1 MFLAFLRGIRD
12 KRIHAVWLIL
22 LTTTGC
28 GLRSPVNRPHQ
39 VADLAYQPA
48 IAQPAYRSGK
58 GPLVVI
64 DGGHYN
70 FHRVDG
76 RYQPFANLLRRDG
89 YRVRGNQEQFTAAS
103 LKPVDVLVIANAL
116 NKANAKNWAPPNPPA
131 FTPAEVESLRNW
143 VSQGGSL
150 FLIVDHSPFPAAAGS
165 LAKAFGIEFSNGYA
179 LQGFWQQGQAQTY
192 GLGTGLVESDLT
204 RGRNPKEKVTK
215 IATFTGSAF
224 RSTKA
229 MLPVLVFCK
238 RSLSLEAKKDGSLL
252 VEDNERR
259 QIEGWLQGGVMKV
272 GRGRIAV
279 FGEAAMF
286 SAQLAGSENK
296 LRGMNAP
303 EARQNHQL
311 LLNLIHWLTRV
322 PGLGDGGGA
331 SVKGCR

>member
-1 MFLAFLRGIRD
+1 MINSQQQRSKSNSLSPI
-12 KRIHAVWLIL
+12 LIVLL
-22 LTTTGC
+22 LTSC
-28 GLRSPVNRPHQ
+28 SLKAPMNRASK
-39 VADLAYQPA
+39 VADYSYQPV
-48 IAQPAYRSGK
+48 IDQPTYQSGK

-64 DGGHYN
+64 DEAHHN
-70 FHRVDG
+70 FHTING
-76 RYQPFANLLRRDG
+76 RYYPFAKLLRRDG

-103 LKPVDVLVIANAL
+103 LKSVDVLVIANAL

-131 FTPAEVESLRNW
+131 FTPAEVESVRNW

-165 LAKAFGIEFSNGYA
+165 LAKTFGIEFSNGYA
-179 LQGFWQQGQAQTY
+179 LQGFWRQGQAQTY

-224 RSTKA
+224 RSTMA

-238 RSLSLEAKKDGSLL
+238 HSLSLEDKNDSSLL

-259 QIEGWLQGGVMKV
+259 QIEGWLQGGLMKT

-286 SAQLAGSENK
+286 SAQLSGPENK
-296 LRGMNAP
+296 PMGMNAP
-303 EARQNHQL
+303 EAKLNHQL
-311 LLNLIHWLTRV
+311 LLNVIHWLTRAS
-322 PGLGDGGGA
+322 GFGNGDKA
-331 SVKGCR
+331 SVQACR

>member
-12 KRIHAVWLIL
+12 KYIHVIWLIL

-28 GLRSPVNRPHQ
+28 GLRFSLNRPHQ
-39 VADLAYQPA
+39 VADLAYRPA
-48 IAQPAYRSGK
+48 IEKPTYPSEK

-64 DGGHYN
+64 DGAHYN
-70 FHRVDG
+70 FHTVDG

-116 NKANAKNWAPPNPPA
+116 NKANAKNWGPPNPPA
-131 FTPAEVESLRNW
+131 FTPAEVESVRAW

-165 LAKAFGIEFSNGYA
+165 LAQAFGIEFSNGYA
-179 LQGFWQQGQAQTY
+179 LQGFWKQGQAQTY
-192 GLGTGLVESDLT
+192 KLGTGLVESDLT
-204 RGRNPKEKVTK
+204 RGRNTKEKVTK

-224 RSTKA
+224 RSTKV

-238 RSLSLEAKKDGSLL
+238 HSLSLEAKNSSSRL
-252 VEDNERR
+252 NPERR

-286 SAQLAGSENK
+286 SAQLAGSKNEPM
-296 LRGMNAP
+296 GMNAP
-303 EARQNHQL
+303 DARQNHQL
-311 LLNLIHWLTRV
+311 LLNVMHWLTRA

-331 SVKGCR
+331 SVQGCR

>member
-1 MFLAFLRGIRD
+1 M
-12 KRIHAVWLIL
+12 
-22 LTTTGC
+22 
-28 GLRSPVNRPHQ
+28 NRASQ
-39 VADLAYQPA
+39 VADYSYQPV
-48 IAQPAYRSGK
+48 IEQPTYQLGK

-64 DGGHYN
+64 DEAHHN
-70 FHRVDG
+70 FHTIDG
-76 RYQPFANLLRRDG
+76 RYYPFAKLLRRDG
-89 YRVRGNQEQFTAAS
+89 YRVRGNQEQFTAAL
-103 LKPVDVLVIANAL
+103 LKSVDVLVIANAL

-131 FTPAEVESLRNW
+131 FTLAEVESVRNW

-179 LQGFWQQGQAQTY
+179 LQGFWRQGQAQTY
-192 GLGTGLVESDLT
+192 GFGTGLVESDLT

-238 RSLSLEAKKDGSLL
+238 RSLSLEAKKDGSPT
-252 VEDNERR
+252 VENNERR

-296 LRGMNAP
+296 PMGMNAP
-303 EARQNHQL
+303 EAIQNHHL
-311 LLNLIHWLTRV
+311 LLNVMHWLTHV
-322 PGLGDGGGA
+322 PTSGDGGG
-331 SVKGCR
+331 KIIKRCEKIR

>member
-131 FTPAEVESLRNW
+131 FTPAEVESVRAW

-150 FLIVDHSPFPAAAGS
+150 FLIVDHSPFPATAGS
-165 LAKAFGIEFSNGYA
+165 LAKAWIFGKS
-179 LQGFWQQGQAQTY
+179 
-192 GLGTGLVESDLT
+192 
-204 RGRNPKEKVTK
+204 
-215 IATFTGSAF
+215 F
-224 RSTKA
+224 R
-229 MLPVLVFCK
+229 
-238 RSLSLEAKKDGSLL
+238 D
-252 VEDNERR
+252 
-259 QIEGWLQGGVMKV
+259 
-272 GRGRIAV
+272 
-279 FGEAAMF
+279 
-286 SAQLAGSENK
+286 
-296 LRGMNAP
+296 
-303 EARQNHQL
+303 
-311 LLNLIHWLTRV
+311 
-322 PGLGDGGGA
+322 
-331 SVKGCR
+331 